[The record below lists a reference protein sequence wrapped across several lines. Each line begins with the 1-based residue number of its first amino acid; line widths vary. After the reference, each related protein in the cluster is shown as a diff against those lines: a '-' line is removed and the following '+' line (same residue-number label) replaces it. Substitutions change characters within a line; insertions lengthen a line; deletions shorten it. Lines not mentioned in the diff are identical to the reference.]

1 MAFRDMAAGEDK
13 AIKAAGAPAKRDD
26 DVDSLQADV
35 LLKRRMLGFVS
46 ALRNAFAFK
55 LFAH

>member
-1 MAFRDMAAGEDK
+1 MGAGEDK
-13 AIKAAGAPAKRDD
+13 AIKAAGASAKRDD

-35 LLKRRMLGFVS
+35 LLNRRMLGFVS